1 MIKLIYFALILT
13 LFVSC
18 SRDNDGTESQ
28 PNYVGKWYFYKGE
41 TKIVEQSN
49 SFTSYTP
56 NDCEKLTNYEIFK
69 DGNVKV
75 NGYKKNS
82 TTNNCDNTTGKAIY
96 NPNEKAFYYYKSD
109 GTLDTSKKYNVIIEN
124 NTLILNTTFT
134 EQSPIQNLIYTYT
147 VNLYFEK
154 K

>member
-1 MIKLIYFALILT
+1 MKKLIFLTVILT
-13 LFVSC
+13 LFFSC
-18 SRDNDGTESQ
+18 SRGTDSTESQ

-69 DGNVKV
+69 DGNVTI
-75 NGYKKNS
+75 NGYKKNA

-96 NPNEKAFYYYKSD
+96 KPNEKAFYYYKSD

-134 EQSPIQNLIYTYT
+134 EQSPIQNLVYTYT
-147 VNLYFEK
+147 VNLYFGK